1 MHQSVCRQPG
11 LFDAPDKP
19 GLLCLYHG
27 IFECATIIFLVTN
40 LWHDTPMKY
49 RVVTV
54 DTRQPEV
61 VQLLTLLQKACL
73 PHDKIY
79 PITKG
84 YWNVAYSQDGEAV
97 GFGGV
102 VPSSR
107 WSDTMYLCRAGVT
120 RAHQGQ
126 GLQKRLI
133 RQRLKVAK
141 ALGMNWVIS
150 DTNQNPASANSLIA
164 TGFKMFEPT
173 KPWGL
178 KTALYW
184 KYRIKHAV

>member
-1 MHQSVCRQPG
+1 
-11 LFDAPDKP
+11 
-19 GLLCLYHG
+19 
-27 IFECATIIFLVTN
+27 
-40 LWHDTPMKY
+40 MKY
-49 RVVTV
+49 RVVPV

-73 PHDKIY
+73 PHDKTY

-84 YWNVAYSQDGEAV
+84 YWHVVYSQDSEAV

-102 VPSSR
+102 VPSTR

-133 RQRLKVAK
+133 RQRIKVAK
-141 ALGMNWVIS
+141 RLGMNWVIS

-164 TGFKMFEPT
+164 IGFKMFEPSQ
-173 KPWGL
+173 PWGL

-184 KYRIKHAV
+184 KYKIKHAV

>member
-1 MHQSVCRQPG
+1 
-11 LFDAPDKP
+11 
-19 GLLCLYHG
+19 
-27 IFECATIIFLVTN
+27 
-40 LWHDTPMKY
+40 MKY

-61 VQLLTLLQKACL
+61 VQLLVWLQKVCL
-73 PHDKIY
+73 PADKVY
-79 PITKG
+79 SITKG
-84 YWNVAYSQDGEAV
+84 YWYVVYTQENEAV

-107 WSDTMYLCRAGVT
+107 WSDTMYMCRAGIT

-133 RQRLKVAK
+133 RQRIKVAK
-141 ALGMNWVIS
+141 ALGMNWVVT
-150 DTNQNPASANSLIA
+150 DTNENPASANNLIA
-164 TGFKMFEPT
+164 MGFKMFEPSE
-173 KPWGL
+173 PWGF

-184 KYRIKHAV
+184 KYRIHHAV

>member
-1 MHQSVCRQPG
+1 LG
-11 LFDAPDKP
+11 L
-19 GLLCLYHG
+19 
-27 IFECATIIFLVTN
+27 ATIIFVVTIFR
-40 LWHDTPMKY
+40 HYKGMKY
-49 RVVTV
+49 RIVPV

-84 YWNVAYSQDGEAV
+84 YWYVAYTQNGEAA
-97 GFGGV
+97 GFAGV

-107 WSDTMYLCRAGVT
+107 WSDTMYLCRAGVIPT
-120 RAHQGQ
+120 HQGQ

-141 ALGMNWVIS
+141 RLGMNWVIT
-150 DTNQNPASANSLIA
+150 DTNENPASANSLIA
-164 TGFKMFEPT
+164 MGFKMFEPS
-173 KPWGL
+173 KPWGF

-184 KYRIKHAV
+184 RYRIKHAV

>member
-11 LFDAPDKP
+11 LSNAPDKP
-19 GLLCLYHG
+19 GLPYLYHA
-27 IFECATIIFLVTN
+27 FLRFATLIFLVTI
-40 LWHDTPMKY
+40 LRHYVGMKY

-54 DTRQPEV
+54 DTRRPET
-61 VQLLTLLQKACL
+61 VQLLAWLQKVCL
-73 PHDKIY
+73 PADKIY
-79 PITKG
+79 QITKG
-84 YWNVAYSQDGEAV
+84 HWYVVYTQDNEAV

-107 WSDTMYLCRAGVT
+107 WADTMYLCRAGIT

-133 RQRLKVAK
+133 RERIKVAK
-141 ALGMNWVIS
+141 ALGMNWVIT
-150 DTNQNPASANSLIA
+150 DTNENPASANNLIA
-164 TGFKMFEPT
+164 MGFKMFEPSE
-173 KPWGL
+173 PWGF